1 MARLRSTSPRRIL
14 CTHCDRPLDV
24 DAAAKS
30 VNCRHCHQRVVTE
43 ALTVKDYVAVRRFNT
58 ANAMRITKKGIVYA
72 SVRADRLDIEGVL
85 EGAAFALGPIRL
97 RKSARVKA
105 DLRGTHLEVDLG
117 ATLVGDLR
125 IGPGSVPELDLLAE
139 VDEADVARQSGSETP

>member
-1 MARLRSTSPRRIL
+1 MARARLTGPRRIL

-30 VNCRHCHQRVVTE
+30 VNCLHCHQRVVTE

-72 SVRADRLDIEGVL
+72 SVRADELDIEGVL

-97 RKSARVKA
+97 KKSARVKA
-105 DLRGTHLEVDLG
+105 DLRGTHLAVAIG
-117 ATLVGDLR
+117 ATLVGDIQ
-125 IGPGSVPELDLLAE
+125 IGPGAVPELDRLVESKDAE
-139 VDEADVARQSGSETP
+139 ANPQSGNSIP